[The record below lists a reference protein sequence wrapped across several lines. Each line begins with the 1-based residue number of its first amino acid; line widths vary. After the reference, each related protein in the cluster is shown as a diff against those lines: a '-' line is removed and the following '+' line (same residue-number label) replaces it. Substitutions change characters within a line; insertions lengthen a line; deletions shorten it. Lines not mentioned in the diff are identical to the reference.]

1 MSGGPE
7 TRGTAAPGVVPGS
20 LMFLALYVVL
30 AIPALRG
37 GEMSAAALAA
47 SMPLAGALAV
57 LSAIDLRSFR
67 LPDAITLP
75 LIAAGLVLAWLAW
88 QSGVESALWRP
99 VAAAAGF
106 LFLYAV
112 ALTYRRLRGRDGLGL
127 GDAKLLAAAGAWL
140 GFSGLPTVMLWATGV
155 ALGCIAAAAL
165 MGRQVDGASRIPF
178 GPFLALGFWMVWV
191 YGAVG

>member
-1 MSGGPE
+1 MSGGAGL
-7 TRGTAAPGVVPGS
+7 GTVRLS
-20 LMFLALYVVL
+20 LLFLALYVVL

-37 GEMSAAALAA
+37 GEMSAAAFAA
-47 SMPLAGALAV
+47 SIPLALALAV

-75 LIAAGLVLAWLAW
+75 LIAAGLVLAGLAW
-88 QSGVESALWRP
+88 QSGVDGALWRP

-106 LFLYAV
+106 LFLYGV
-112 ALTYRRLRGRDGLGL
+112 ALAYRRLRGRDGLGM

-140 GFSGLPTVMLWATGV
+140 GFGGLPTVMLWATGV
-155 ALGCIAAAAL
+155 ALAGVAAAAL
-165 MGRQVDGASRIPF
+165 MGRQVEGASRIPF